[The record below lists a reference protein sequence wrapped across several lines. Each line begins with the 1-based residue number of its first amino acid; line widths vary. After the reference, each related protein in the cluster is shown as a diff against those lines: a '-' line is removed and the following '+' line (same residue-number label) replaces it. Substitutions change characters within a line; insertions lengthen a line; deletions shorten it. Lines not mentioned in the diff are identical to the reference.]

1 MYLSNKVIESVIAE
15 NIGEECLPLVK
26 VLKGK
31 KEVSELKL
39 AGAIKKNINVTRSML
54 YKLASSNLVASR
66 KMKDKKNGWCIY
78 YWSLKP
84 NSIKYL
90 AKKSKEI
97 HLKRLNTQLREEQDI
112 NYFGCPNT
120 CCRLSFEKAIDL
132 NFKCPE
138 CGGLMYKE
146 DNSSKIEIITK
157 EIKRITDSAKCGA
170 IKT

>member
-1 MYLSNKVIESVIAE
+1 
-15 NIGEECLPLVK
+15 
-26 VLKGK
+26 
-31 KEVSELKL
+31 
-39 AGAIKKNINVTRSML
+39 ML
-54 YKLASSNLVASR
+54 YKLSSANLVSSKR
-66 KMKDKKNGWCIY
+66 VKNKKKGWCVY

-84 NSIKYL
+84 DSIKYL

-112 NYFGCPNT
+112 NYFGCPNV

-138 CGGLMYKE
+138 CGKLMYE
-146 DNSSKIEIITK
+146 ADNSPKIEVIIK
-157 EIKRITDSAKCGA
+157 EIKRISGSMEYRA